1 MSKAHRFHVNGRAV
15 EVDAAPA
22 SRLTRVLRE
31 HLGLAGT
38 KVGCDAGDCGACTVL
53 LDGEQVCACLVPIG
67 QVRGRSVT
75 TVEGLAGN
83 GGLSRLQRAF
93 HEHGAAQC
101 GICTPGMLM
110 AASTLLGRPRPP
122 SEPEVLD
129 ALGGVLCRCT
139 GYRKIVRAVLAA
151 VNDATGD
158 AADGATGDAVD
169 GAIGD
174 ATGGAIGD
182 ATGGAIGDATGGAI
196 GDAVDGTTGEAA
208 GGAQDADVKRYVG
221 CRLPSV
227 DGPGKVTGRAVFGA
241 DGAPAGALRLRVV
254 RSPHAHARF
263 TLGDCAALHER
274 HPGLAR
280 ILTANDVPGVNG
292 FGIYPEVKDQ
302 PVLAPGIVRYRGE
315 AMFAL
320 VGDADTLARLT
331 DDRLPVGWEPLPAV
345 SDPRDA
351 LAAGALPVNPD
362 RPDNV
367 LARGRVHAGEVPPPS
382 GGSPGRCSPGKGL
395 PDAGSPGS
403 ALPGG
408 GSSPGSRPPGDGS
421 PDDDPQSEGPLNSDS
436 PGGGSPG
443 GGSPGGGSPGGGS
456 PGAGSPD
463 DGPQSEGPLNSDSP
477 GGGSPG
483 SGSPGSGSPGSGSP
497 GAGSPD
503 DGPQS
508 EGPLDSDS
516 PGGGSPGSGS
526 PGSGSPDAGS
536 PGSDPPSGGSSLSS
550 DVPGGDSPGN
560 GPPDDGGGSM
570 GNGPPGDG
578 SPGSGSP
585 DDDPPGR
592 ASPAVSPSAGGLLVS
607 GSPANG
613 DLIEASGE
621 FETPFIEHAY
631 IEPEAG
637 WARRIEGGRI
647 EVTACTQTP
656 YMDRD
661 EVANVLGIAPGH
673 VRIRPS
679 ACGGG
684 FGGKLDQSVQPL
696 VALAAW
702 LLDKPV
708 CCTYTRPES
717 MAATTKRHPSRI
729 RARAV
734 AEPGGRLL
742 GYEFD
747 GDFDTGAYASWG
759 PTVAGRVPVHCM
771 GPYRVPNVRAEA
783 RAIFTHSPPAGAFR
797 GFGVPQAAIAH
808 ETLIDELAVACG
820 IDPLEFRRRNALRT
834 GDRTATGQV
843 LEASAGLVACL
854 DALRP
859 RWEAL
864 RREADA
870 FNASA
875 SAADS
880 AATSVSASAPIADS
894 AATSMPAST
903 PAAVSPAT
911 SVPAST
917 PAADSA
923 ATSMPA
929 STPAAVSPA
938 TSVSAST
945 PIADS
950 AATSMPASTP
960 AAVSPATSVSASTP
974 ASVSAA
980 TSAPTSTPAAAS
992 TTAATAA
999 GPRRPHR
1006 RRGVGIACM
1015 WYGCGNTSMS
1025 NPSSMRVTLSR
1036 DGRVVFYN
1044 GAQDVGQGSS
1054 TVMLQ
1059 IMAEA
1064 LGLPIEQIDMVV
1076 SDTDLTE
1083 DAGKSSASRQTFVS
1097 GRAAQRAGADLRAK
1111 ALALVNA
1118 GPDASLRLD
1127 GRELRITGGNGVEHT
1142 VALGRL
1148 PVVEGEDVVL
1158 EGRGVFDPPTT
1169 PLDENGQG
1177 IPYATYGFAAQI
1189 ASVEVDP
1196 ELGTV
1201 ALRRIVAAHDVGA
1214 AVNPAL
1220 VEGQIEGGIAQ
1231 GIGLA
1236 LMEEYVPG
1244 RTENLHDYL
1253 FPSIGDVPEIE
1264 CLLVEDPEPLGPY
1277 GAKGIGEPALIPTAP
1292 AILNAVHH
1300 ATGVRLRRLP
1310 ILPHRVRA
1318 ALEAGGRHG

>member
-1 MSKAHRFHVNGRAV
+1 MACRVIGPDPSQSGRGLAGAHRFRVNGRTV
-15 EVDAAPA
+15 EVDAPSA
-22 SRLTRVLRE
+22 SRLTRVLRD
-31 HLGLAGT
+31 HLGLTGA

-53 LDGEQVCACLVPIG
+53 LDGEQVCACLVPLG
-67 QVRGRSVT
+67 QVRGRAIA
-75 TVEGLAGN
+75 TVEGLAEN

-110 AASTLLGRPRPP
+110 AASTLLDRPRPP

-129 ALGGVLCRCT
+129 TLGGVLCRCT

-151 VNDATGD
+151 ANGAVGGATKGAAGDAMGD
-158 AADGATGDAVD
+158 AADTLPEAEPESRRHPGPCNQRSAPRDTGSNGGGIPGPGLESAVAGERVSSGAPKPAPLRPEPGPQETDAAPLAD
-169 GAIGD
+169 GERPSS
-174 ATGGAIGD
+174 
-182 ATGGAIGDATGGAI
+182 
-196 GDAVDGTTGEAA
+196 GTSSDLRAR
-208 GGAQDADVKRYVG
+208 DADPLPPAGKGRVGTSPAMERTGAKRYVG
-221 CRLPSV
+221 RRLPSV
-227 DGPGKVTGRAVFGA
+227 DGPAKVTGRAVFGA
-241 DGAPAGALRLRVV
+241 DGVPAGALRLRVV

-263 TLGDCAALHER
+263 TLGDCTALHER

-280 ILTANDVPGVNG
+280 ILTAADVPGVNG
-292 FGIYPEVKDQ
+292 FGIYPDIKDQ

-315 AMFAL
+315 AVLAL
-320 VGDADTLARLT
+320 VGDEDTLARLT
-331 DDRLPVGWEPLPAV
+331 DDRLPIVWEPIPAL

-351 LAAGALPVNPD
+351 LADGAPPVHPG

-367 LARGRVHAGEVPPPS
+367 LARGRVRTGEMP
-382 GGSPGRCSPGKGL
+382 R
-395 PDAGSPGS
+395 PGS
-403 ALPGG
+403 GRQGIDPSGG
-408 GSSPGSRPPGDGS
+408 GSSRIDPLDVDPSGVGPPGVGPSGVGPSGVDPSGVGPSGIGPSGIGPSGVGPSGIGPPGVGLSGGDSLDAGPSDVGPPDADLSEIPERSPSMPLPNTDALDGKPSGGGSPSSHSPNSEPSDGDGLPGDGS
-421 PDDDPQSEGPLNSDS
+421 P
-436 PGGGSPG
+436 
-443 GGSPGGGSPGGGS
+443 
-456 PGAGSPD
+456 
-463 DGPQSEGPLNSDSP
+463 
-477 GGGSPG
+477 
-483 SGSPGSGSPGSGSP
+483 
-497 GAGSPD
+497 
-503 DGPQS
+503 
-508 EGPLDSDS
+508 
-516 PGGGSPGSGS
+516 
-526 PGSGSPDAGS
+526 
-536 PGSDPPSGGSSLSS
+536 
-550 DVPGGDSPGN
+550 
-560 GPPDDGGGSM
+560 
-570 GNGPPGDG
+570 
-578 SPGSGSP
+578 
-585 DDDPPGR
+585 
-592 ASPAVSPSAGGLLVS
+592 SAGPSDAVA
-607 GSPANG
+607 P
-613 DLIEASGE
+613 IEASGE

-647 EVTACTQTP
+647 EVAASTQTP

-661 EVANVLGIAPGH
+661 EVANVLGIAPER

-696 VALAAW
+696 IALAAW
-702 LLDKPV
+702 LLDVPV
-708 CCTYTRPES
+708 YCVYTRPES

-742 GYEFD
+742 AYEFD

-808 ETLIDELAVACG
+808 ETLIDELAGACG
-820 IDPLEFRRRNALRT
+820 IDPLEFRRRNALRA

-859 RWEAL
+859 HWEAL
-864 RREADA
+864 RREAEA
-870 FNASA
+870 FNAAASAAAPDAAAVAALMSA
-875 SAADS
+875 SAQGAAS
-880 AATSVSASAPIADS
+880 AAAQVSASAQDAASS
-894 AATSMPAST
+894 AA
-903 PAAVSPAT
+903 
-911 SVPAST
+911 
-917 PAADSA
+917 
-923 ATSMPA
+923 
-929 STPAAVSPA
+929 
-938 TSVSAST
+938 SVSAST
-945 PIADS
+945 
-950 AATSMPASTP
+950 STG
-960 AAVSPATSVSASTP
+960 A
-974 ASVSAA
+974 
-980 TSAPTSTPAAAS
+980 
-992 TTAATAA
+992 
-999 GPRRPHR
+999 RHR

-1044 GAQDVGQGSS
+1044 GAQDIGQGSS

-1059 IMAEA
+1059 ILAEA
-1064 LGLPIEQIDMVV
+1064 LGLPIERIDMVV
-1076 SDTDLTE
+1076 SDTDRTE

-1097 GRAAQRAGADLRAK
+1097 GRAAQRAGDDLRAK
-1111 ALALVNA
+1111 ILALANA
-1118 GPDASLRLD
+1118 GPDAGIRLD
-1127 GRELRITGGNGVEHT
+1127 GEELRITGEDGVEHV

-1148 PVVEGEDVVL
+1148 PAVEDGDVVL
-1158 EGRGVFDPPTT
+1158 EGRGAFDPPTG

-1177 IPYATYGFAAQI
+1177 VPYATYGFAAQI
-1189 ASVEVDP
+1189 ASLEVDL

-1300 ATGVRLRRLP
+1300 ATGLRLRRLP
-1310 ILPHRVRA
+1310 ILPHRVRE
-1318 ALEAGGRHG
+1318 ALEAGGGNARTWRRIR

>member
-1 MSKAHRFHVNGRAV
+1 MIEPGRSHIGGRAIESDRMRAGGCATEPHRFFVNGRTV
-15 EVDAAPA
+15 EVDAPPA
-22 SRLTRVLRE
+22 SRLTRVLRD
-31 HLGLAGT
+31 HLGLTGT

-53 LDGEQVCACLVPIG
+53 LDGEQVCACLVPLG
-67 QVRGRSVT
+67 QVRGRAIT

-110 AASTLLGRPRPP
+110 AASTLLDRPCPP

-151 VNDATGD
+151 ANGAVDGATKGAAGDAMGD
-158 AADGATGDAVD
+158 AADALPEAEPESRRHPGPCNQRSAPRDTGSNGGGIPGPGPGSAVAGERVSSGAPKPAPLRPEPGPQETDAAPLADGERPSSWISCGLRARDAGPLPPAGKGRVGTSPATEHTGA
-169 GAIGD
+169 
-174 ATGGAIGD
+174 
-182 ATGGAIGDATGGAI
+182 
-196 GDAVDGTTGEAA
+196 
-208 GGAQDADVKRYVG
+208 KRYVG
-221 CRLPSV
+221 RRLPSV
-227 DGPGKVTGRAVFGA
+227 DGPAKVTGRAVFGA
-241 DGAPAGALRLRVV
+241 DGVPAGALRLRVV

-263 TLGDCAALHER
+263 TLGDCTALHER

-280 ILTANDVPGVNG
+280 ILTAADVPGVNG

-315 AMFAL
+315 AVLAL
-320 VGDADTLARLT
+320 VGDEDTLTRLT
-331 DDRLPVGWEPLPAV
+331 DDRLPIVWEPIPAL

-351 LAAGALPVNPD
+351 LADGAPPVHPD

-367 LARGRVHAGEVPPPS
+367 LARGRVRTGEMPRPGSGRRGIDPS
-382 GGSPGRCSPGKGL
+382 GGDSSRIDPLDVDSSGVDPSGVGL
-395 PDAGSPGS
+395 SGGDSLDAGPSDVGPPDAGLSETPERSPS
-403 ALPGG
+403 MPLPNADALAGKPSGG
-408 GSSPGSRPPGDGS
+408 GSPSDHSPNSGPSDGDGLPGDGS
-421 PDDDPQSEGPLNSDS
+421 PS
-436 PGGGSPG
+436 
-443 GGSPGGGSPGGGS
+443 
-456 PGAGSPD
+456 
-463 DGPQSEGPLNSDSP
+463 
-477 GGGSPG
+477 
-483 SGSPGSGSPGSGSP
+483 
-497 GAGSPD
+497 
-503 DGPQS
+503 
-508 EGPLDSDS
+508 
-516 PGGGSPGSGS
+516 
-526 PGSGSPDAGS
+526 
-536 PGSDPPSGGSSLSS
+536 
-550 DVPGGDSPGN
+550 
-560 GPPDDGGGSM
+560 
-570 GNGPPGDG
+570 
-578 SPGSGSP
+578 
-585 DDDPPGR
+585 
-592 ASPAVSPSAGGLLVS
+592 ASPSDAVAP
-607 GSPANG
+607 
-613 DLIEASGE
+613 IEASGE

-647 EVTACTQTP
+647 EVAASTQTP

-661 EVANVLGIAPGH
+661 EVANVLGIAPER

-696 VALAAW
+696 IALAAW
-702 LLDKPV
+702 LLDAPV
-708 CCTYTRPES
+708 YCVYTRPES

-734 AEPGGRLL
+734 AEPGGRLFE
-742 GYEFD
+742 YEFD

-808 ETLIDELAVACG
+808 ETLIDELAGACG
-820 IDPLEFRRRNALRT
+820 IDPLEFRRRNALRA

-859 RWEAL
+859 HWEAL
-864 RREADA
+864 RREAEA
-870 FNASA
+870 FNAAA
-875 SAADS
+875 SDVASVAAP
-880 AATSVSASAPIADS
+880 VSASAQGAASS
-894 AATSMPAST
+894 AA
-903 PAAVSPAT
+903 
-911 SVPAST
+911 
-917 PAADSA
+917 
-923 ATSMPA
+923 
-929 STPAAVSPA
+929 
-938 TSVSAST
+938 SVSAST
-945 PIADS
+945 PS
-950 AATSMPASTP
+950 PASATAP
-960 AAVSPATSVSASTP
+960 VSTIATAST
-974 ASVSAA
+974 SIG
-980 TSAPTSTPAAAS
+980 T
-992 TTAATAA
+992 
-999 GPRRPHR
+999 RRRHR

-1044 GAQDVGQGSS
+1044 GAQDIGQGSS

-1059 IMAEA
+1059 ILAEA

-1076 SDTDLTE
+1076 SDTDRTE

-1097 GRAAQRAGADLRAK
+1097 GRAAQRAGDDLRAK
-1111 ALALVNA
+1111 ILALANA
-1118 GPDASLRLD
+1118 GPDAGIRLD
-1127 GRELRITGGNGVEHT
+1127 GEELRITGEDGVEHI
-1142 VALGRL
+1142 VALARL
-1148 PVVEGEDVVL
+1148 PVVEDGDVVL
-1158 EGRGVFDPPTT
+1158 EGRGAFDPPTG

-1177 IPYATYGFAAQI
+1177 VPYATYGFAAQI
-1189 ASVEVDP
+1189 ASLEVDL

-1300 ATGVRLRRLP
+1300 ATGLRLRRLP
-1310 ILPHRVRA
+1310 ILPHRVRE
-1318 ALEAGGRHG
+1318 ALEAGGGNARTWRRIR

>member
-1 MSKAHRFHVNGRAV
+1 MTGRTTGPDPFHAGHAGGRMTGAHRFHVNGRAV
-15 EVDAAPA
+15 EVEAAPA
-22 SRLTRVLRE
+22 SRLTRVLRD
-31 HLGLAGT
+31 HLGLTGT

-53 LDGEQVCACLVPIG
+53 LDGEQVCACLVPLG
-67 QVRGRSVT
+67 QVQGRSVT
-75 TVEGLAGN
+75 TVEGLAEN
-83 GGLSRLQRAF
+83 GSLSRLQRAF

-110 AASTLLGRPRPP
+110 AAGTLLGRRRPP
-122 SEPEVLD
+122 TEPEVLD

-139 GYRKIVRAVLAA
+139 GYRKIVQAVLAA
-151 VNDATGD
+151 AHGATGD
-158 AADGATGDAVD
+158 MADGATGGAAGSTMGCAADALSAAKSESRRHPGVHDQRSTPRDTGSND
-169 GAIGD
+169 GCIPDPEPESIVAQER
-174 ATGGAIGD
+174 
-182 ATGGAIGDATGGAI
+182 
-196 GDAVDGTTGEAA
+196 VA
-208 GGAQDADVKRYVG
+208 GGAPELTPHRPGSGPQDADSAPLADGERPSSPASCDLRIQDADPLPSAGEGQAGTNPDAQDTEARRYVG
-221 CRLPSV
+221 RRLPSV

-263 TLGDCAALHER
+263 TLGDCAALYER

-280 ILTANDVPGVNG
+280 ILTAADVPGVNG
-292 FGIYPEVKDQ
+292 FGIYPDVKDQ

-320 VGDADTLARLT
+320 VGDEDTLARLT
-331 DDRLPVGWEPLPAV
+331 DDRLPVGWEPLPAL

-351 LAAGALPVNPD
+351 LAAGAPPVNPD

-367 LARGRVHAGEVPPPS
+367 LARGRVHAGELPPPGEASPS
-382 GGSPGRCSPGKGL
+382 GGS
-395 PDAGSPGS
+395 A
-403 ALPGG
+403 
-408 GSSPGSRPPGDGS
+408 
-421 PDDDPQSEGPLNSDS
+421 
-436 PGGGSPG
+436 
-443 GGSPGGGSPGGGS
+443 
-456 PGAGSPD
+456 
-463 DGPQSEGPLNSDSP
+463 
-477 GGGSPG
+477 
-483 SGSPGSGSPGSGSP
+483 
-497 GAGSPD
+497 
-503 DGPQS
+503 
-508 EGPLDSDS
+508 
-516 PGGGSPGSGS
+516 
-526 PGSGSPDAGS
+526 GSGSPDNGS
-536 PGSDPPSGGSSLSS
+536 PGDDPPS
-550 DVPGGDSPGN
+550 
-560 GPPDDGGGSM
+560 
-570 GNGPPGDG
+570 
-578 SPGSGSP
+578 
-585 DDDPPGR
+585 R
-592 ASPAVSPSAGGLLVS
+592 ASPASYPSVSYPSAGSLSAGGPLSSSPPASSPSTGGPLSS
-607 GSPANG
+607 GPTLSET
-613 DLIEASGE
+613 LIEAGGE

-647 EVTACTQTP
+647 EVAACTQTP

-661 EVANVLGIAPGH
+661 EVANVLGITPGR

-702 LLDKPV
+702 LLDAPV
-708 CCTYTRPES
+708 CCAYTRPES

-747 GDFDTGAYASWG
+747 GKFDTGAYASWG

-820 IDPLEFRRRNALRT
+820 IDPLAFRRRNALRA

-859 RWEAL
+859 HWEVL

-870 FNASA
+870 FN
-875 SAADS
+875 
-880 AATSVSASAPIADS
+880 VSA
-894 AATSMPAST
+894 
-903 PAAVSPAT
+903 
-911 SVPAST
+911 
-917 PAADSA
+917 
-923 ATSMPA
+923 
-929 STPAAVSPA
+929 
-938 TSVSAST
+938 
-945 PIADS
+945 
-950 AATSMPASTP
+950 
-960 AAVSPATSVSASTP
+960 
-974 ASVSAA
+974 
-980 TSAPTSTPAAAS
+980 
-992 TTAATAA
+992 
-999 GPRRPHR
+999 GPHW

-1036 DGRVVFYN
+1036 HGRVVFYN
-1044 GAQDVGQGSS
+1044 GAQDIGQGSS

-1059 IMAEA
+1059 ILAEA
-1064 LGLPIEQIDMVV
+1064 LGLPIGQIEMVV

-1111 ALALVNA
+1111 ILALANA
-1118 GPDASLRLD
+1118 GPDAGLRLD
-1127 GRELRITGGNGVEHT
+1127 GEALCITGEDGVEHT
-1142 VALGRL
+1142 VALARL

-1158 EGRGVFDPPTT
+1158 EGRGVFDPPTS

-1177 IPYATYGFAAQI
+1177 VPYATYGFAAQI
-1189 ASVEVDP
+1189 ASVEVDL

-1214 AVNPAL
+1214 AVNPTL

-1253 FPSIGDVPEIE
+1253 FPSIGDVPGIE

-1318 ALEAGGRHG
+1318 ALEAGGRHV

>member
-1 MSKAHRFHVNGRAV
+1 MTGRVTGPDSFPAGGCMTGAHRFHVNGRAV

-31 HLGLAGT
+31 HLGLTGT

-53 LDGEQVCACLVPIG
+53 LDGEQVCACLVPLG

-110 AASTLLGRPRPP
+110 AASTLLGHPRPP

-151 VNDATGD
+151 VNEATGD
-158 AADGATGDAVD
+158 AAGGAIGGTADGATGDAVD
-169 GAIGD
+169 G
-174 ATGGAIGD
+174 
-182 ATGGAIGDATGGAI
+182 
-196 GDAVDGTTGEAA
+196 TTGDSA

-221 CRLPSV
+221 RRLPSV

-254 RSPHAHARF
+254 RSPHMHARF

-280 ILTANDVPGVNG
+280 ILTAADVPGVNG
-292 FGIYPEVKDQ
+292 FGIYPEAKDQ

-351 LAAGALPVNPD
+351 LAAGAPPVNPD

-367 LARGRVHAGEVPPPS
+367 LARGRVHAGEVPPP
-382 GGSPGRCSPGKGL
+382 
-395 PDAGSPGS
+395 
-403 ALPGG
+403 G
-408 GSSPGSRPPGDGS
+408 GSSPDNDSPNDNSLGDSPPSVGTSPGNSPPGGS
-421 PDDDPQSEGPLNSDS
+421 GLPGDDPSDGGP
-436 PGGGSPG
+436 PGGGSP
-443 GGSPGGGSPGGGS
+443 
-456 PGAGSPD
+456 AG
-463 DGPQSEGPLNSDSP
+463 
-477 GGGSPG
+477 
-483 SGSPGSGSPGSGSP
+483 
-497 GAGSPD
+497 
-503 DGPQS
+503 
-508 EGPLDSDS
+508 
-516 PGGGSPGSGS
+516 
-526 PGSGSPDAGS
+526 
-536 PGSDPPSGGSSLSS
+536 
-550 DVPGGDSPGN
+550 
-560 GPPDDGGGSM
+560 
-570 GNGPPGDG
+570 
-578 SPGSGSP
+578 
-585 DDDPPGR
+585 
-592 ASPAVSPSAGGLLVS
+592 
-607 GSPANG
+607 G

-647 EVTACTQTP
+647 EVVACTQTP

-661 EVANVLGIAPGH
+661 EVANVLGIAPGQ

-717 MAATTKRHPSRI
+717 MAATTKRHPARI

-820 IDPLEFRRRNALRT
+820 IDPLEFRRRNALRA

-880 AATSVSASAPIADS
+880 AVTSMPASTPAADSTATSMPASTPTADS

-903 PAAVSPAT
+903 PAADSTAT
-911 SVPAST
+911 SMPAST
-917 PAADSA
+917 PTADSA

-929 STPAAVSPA
+929 STP
-938 TSVSAST
+938 T
-945 PIADS
+945 
-950 AATSMPASTP
+950 
-960 AAVSPATSVSASTP
+960 
-974 ASVSAA
+974 
-980 TSAPTSTPAAAS
+980 AAS

-1059 IMAEA
+1059 ILAEA

-1201 ALRRIVAAHDVGA
+1201 ALRRIVAAHDVGV

>member
-1 MSKAHRFHVNGRAV
+1 MTGRTTGPDPFHAGHADHTGGRMTGAHRFHVNGRAV
-15 EVDAAPA
+15 EVEAAPA
-22 SRLTRVLRE
+22 SRLTRVLRD
-31 HLGLAGT
+31 HLGLTGT

-53 LDGEQVCACLVPIG
+53 LDGEQVCACLVPLG
-67 QVRGRSVT
+67 QVQGRSVT
-75 TVEGLAGN
+75 TVEGLAEN
-83 GGLSRLQRAF
+83 GSLSRLQRAF

-110 AASTLLGRPRPP
+110 AASTLLGRRRPP
-122 SEPEVLD
+122 TEPEVLD

-139 GYRKIVRAVLAA
+139 GYRKIVRAVLVAA
-151 VNDATGD
+151 HGAMGD
-158 AADGATGDAVD
+158 TAEGAT
-169 GAIGD
+169 
-174 ATGGAIGD
+174 
-182 ATGGAIGDATGGAI
+182 
-196 GDAVDGTTGEAA
+196 DGTTG
-208 GGAQDADVKRYVG
+208 GGADGTMDGAADALPAAKSESRLHPGAHDQRFAPRNTGSNGGCIPDPEPESTVAQERVSNGAPELTPLRPGSGPQDTDSAPLADGERPSSSASCDLRIQDADPLPSAGEGQAGTNPDAQNTEARRYVG
-221 CRLPSV
+221 RRLPSV

-280 ILTANDVPGVNG
+280 ILTAADVPGVNG

-315 AMFAL
+315 AMLAL
-320 VGDADTLARLT
+320 VGDEDTLARLT
-331 DDRLPVGWEPLPAV
+331 DDRLPVGWEPLPAI

-351 LAAGALPVNPD
+351 LAAGTLPVNPN

-367 LARGRVHAGEVPPPS
+367 LARGRVHAGEVPPP
-382 GGSPGRCSPGKGL
+382 GG
-395 PDAGSPGS
+395 
-403 ALPGG
+403 
-408 GSSPGSRPPGDGS
+408 
-421 PDDDPQSEGPLNSDS
+421 DS
-436 PGGGSPG
+436 PSGVS
-443 GGSPGGGSPGGGS
+443 
-456 PGAGSPD
+456 A
-463 DGPQSEGPLNSDSP
+463 
-477 GGGSPG
+477 G
-483 SGSPGSGSPGSGSP
+483 SGSP
-497 GAGSPD
+497 
-503 DGPQS
+503 
-508 EGPLDSDS
+508 
-516 PGGGSPGSGS
+516 
-526 PGSGSPDAGS
+526 
-536 PGSDPPSGGSSLSS
+536 
-550 DVPGGDSPGN
+550 V
-560 GPPDDGGGSM
+560 
-570 GNGPPGDG
+570 
-578 SPGSGSP
+578 
-585 DDDPPGR
+585 DDPSGR
-592 ASPAVSPSAGGLLVS
+592 ASPASYPSVSYPSAGSLS
-607 GSPANG
+607 AGSPSTGGPLSSSPPASSPSTG
-613 DLIEASGE
+613 GPLSSGPTLSETLIEASGE

-647 EVTACTQTP
+647 EVAACTQTP

-661 EVANVLGIAPGH
+661 EVANVLGITPGR

-702 LLDKPV
+702 LLDAPV
-708 CCTYTRPES
+708 CCAYTRPES

-747 GDFDTGAYASWG
+747 GEFDTGAYASWG

-820 IDPLEFRRRNALRT
+820 IDPLAFRRRNALRA

-859 RWEAL
+859 HWEAL

-870 FNASA
+870 FN
-875 SAADS
+875 
-880 AATSVSASAPIADS
+880 VSA
-894 AATSMPAST
+894 
-903 PAAVSPAT
+903 
-911 SVPAST
+911 
-917 PAADSA
+917 
-923 ATSMPA
+923 
-929 STPAAVSPA
+929 
-938 TSVSAST
+938 
-945 PIADS
+945 
-950 AATSMPASTP
+950 
-960 AAVSPATSVSASTP
+960 
-974 ASVSAA
+974 
-980 TSAPTSTPAAAS
+980 
-992 TTAATAA
+992 
-999 GPRRPHR
+999 GPHL

-1036 DGRVVFYN
+1036 HGRVVFYN
-1044 GAQDVGQGSS
+1044 GAQDIGQGSS

-1059 IMAEA
+1059 ILAEA
-1064 LGLPIEQIDMVV
+1064 LGLPIGRIEMVV

-1111 ALALVNA
+1111 ILALANA
-1118 GPDASLRLD
+1118 GPDAGLRLD
-1127 GRELRITGGNGVEHT
+1127 GEALCITGEDGVEHT
-1142 VALGRL
+1142 VALARL
-1148 PVVEGEDVVL
+1148 PVVEGEDIVL
-1158 EGRGVFDPPTT
+1158 EGRGVFDPPTG

-1177 IPYATYGFAAQI
+1177 VPYATYGFAAQI
-1189 ASVEVDP
+1189 ASVEVDL
-1196 ELGTV
+1196 ELGAV

-1253 FPSIGDVPEIE
+1253 LPSIGDVPGIE

-1318 ALEAGGRHG
+1318 ALEAGGRP

>member
-1 MSKAHRFHVNGRAV
+1 MSGAHRFHVNGRAV

-53 LDGEQVCACLVPIG
+53 LDGEQVCACLVPLG

-110 AASTLLGRPRPP
+110 AASTLLGCPRPP

-151 VNDATGD
+151 VNDTMGD
-158 AADGATGDAVD
+158 AAD

-182 ATGGAIGDATGGAI
+182 AADGATGDATG
-196 GDAVDGTTGEAA
+196 DAA

-221 CRLPSV
+221 RRLPSV

-254 RSPHAHARF
+254 RSPYAHARF

-280 ILTANDVPGVNG
+280 ILTADDVPGVNG

-331 DDRLPVGWEPLPAV
+331 DDRFPVGWEPLPAV

-351 LAAGALPVNPD
+351 LTAGALPVNPD

-367 LARGRVHAGEVPPPS
+367 LARGRVHAGEMPPPG

-408 GSSPGSRPPGDGS
+408 GSSPGSRPPGAGS
-421 PDDDPQSEGPLNSDS
+421 PDDDPQSEGPLDSDS

-443 GGSPGGGSPGGGS
+443 SGS

-483 SGSPGSGSPGSGSP
+483 SGSPGAGSPGSGSP

-560 GPPDDGGGSM
+560 GPPDDGGGSMGNGPPGDGSM

-929 STPAAVSPA
+929 STPATVSPA

-945 PIADS
+945 PAADS

-980 TSAPTSTPAAAS
+980 TSAPTSTPAPAS

-1318 ALEAGGRHG
+1318 ALEVEGSHG

>member
-1 MSKAHRFHVNGRAV
+1 MTGRTTGPDPFHAGHADHTGGRMTGAHRFHVNGRAV
-15 EVDAAPA
+15 EVEAAPA
-22 SRLTRVLRE
+22 SRLTRVLRD
-31 HLGLAGT
+31 HLGLTGT

-53 LDGEQVCACLVPIG
+53 LDGEQVCACLVPLG
-67 QVRGRSVT
+67 QVQGRSVT
-75 TVEGLAGN
+75 TVEGLAEN
-83 GGLSRLQRAF
+83 GSLSRLQRAF

-110 AASTLLGRPRPP
+110 AASTLLGRRRPP
-122 SEPEVLD
+122 TEPEVLD

-139 GYRKIVRAVLAA
+139 GYRKIVRAVLVAA
-151 VNDATGD
+151 HGAMGD
-158 AADGATGDAVD
+158 TAEGAT
-169 GAIGD
+169 
-174 ATGGAIGD
+174 
-182 ATGGAIGDATGGAI
+182 
-196 GDAVDGTTGEAA
+196 DGTTG
-208 GGAQDADVKRYVG
+208 GGADGTMDGAADALPAAKSESRLHPGAHDQRFAPRNTGSNGGCIPDPEPESTVAQERVSNGAPELTPLRPGSGPQDTDSAPLADGERSSSSASCDLRIQDADPLPSAGEGQAGTNPDAQNTEARRYVG
-221 CRLPSV
+221 RRLPSV

-280 ILTANDVPGVNG
+280 ILTAADVPGVNG

-315 AMFAL
+315 AMLAL
-320 VGDADTLARLT
+320 VGDEDTLARLT
-331 DDRLPVGWEPLPAV
+331 DDRLPVGWEPLPAI

-351 LAAGALPVNPD
+351 LAAGAPSVNPN

-367 LARGRVHAGEVPPPS
+367 LARGRVHTGEVPPPGGDSPS
-382 GGSPGRCSPGKGL
+382 GGS
-395 PDAGSPGS
+395 A
-403 ALPGG
+403 
-408 GSSPGSRPPGDGS
+408 
-421 PDDDPQSEGPLNSDS
+421 
-436 PGGGSPG
+436 
-443 GGSPGGGSPGGGS
+443 
-456 PGAGSPD
+456 
-463 DGPQSEGPLNSDSP
+463 
-477 GGGSPG
+477 G
-483 SGSPGSGSPGSGSP
+483 SGSPV
-497 GAGSPD
+497 D
-503 DGPQS
+503 D
-508 EGPLDSDS
+508 
-516 PGGGSPGSGS
+516 
-526 PGSGSPDAGS
+526 
-536 PGSDPPSGGSSLSS
+536 PSG
-550 DVPGGDSPGN
+550 
-560 GPPDDGGGSM
+560 
-570 GNGPPGDG
+570 
-578 SPGSGSP
+578 
-585 DDDPPGR
+585 R
-592 ASPAVSPSAGGLLVS
+592 TSPAVSPPAGGLSAGSPSTGGPLSSGPPVS
-607 GSPANG
+607 GN
-613 DLIEASGE
+613 LIEACGE

-637 WARRIEGGRI
+637 WARRIEGGCI
-647 EVTACTQTP
+647 EVAACTQTP

-661 EVANVLGIAPGH
+661 EVANVLGIAPEC

-702 LLDKPV
+702 LLDAPV
-708 CCTYTRPES
+708 CCAYTRPES

-734 AEPGGRLL
+734 AEPGGRLF

-747 GDFDTGAYASWG
+747 GEFDTGAYASWG

-820 IDPLEFRRRNALRT
+820 IDPLAFRRRNALRA

-843 LEASAGLVACL
+843 LEASAGLIACL

-859 RWEAL
+859 HWEVL

-870 FNASA
+870 FNVSA

-880 AATSVSASAPIADS
+880 A
-894 AATSMPAST
+894 
-903 PAAVSPAT
+903 
-911 SVPAST
+911 
-917 PAADSA
+917 
-923 ATSMPA
+923 
-929 STPAAVSPA
+929 
-938 TSVSAST
+938 SAST
-945 PIADS
+945 LTAASATNSIPDS
-950 AATSMPASTP
+950 ILPGAA
-960 AAVSPATSVSASTP
+960 
-974 ASVSAA
+974 SAA
-980 TSAPTSTPAAAS
+980 TSAPASTPAPTSAAVP
-992 TTAATAA
+992 TAA
-999 GPRRPHR
+999 GPRRL

-1044 GAQDVGQGSS
+1044 GVQDIGQGSS

-1059 IMAEA
+1059 ILAEA
-1064 LGLPIEQIDMVV
+1064 LGLPIGRIEMVV

-1111 ALALVNA
+1111 ILALANA
-1118 GPDASLRLD
+1118 GPDAGLRLD
-1127 GRELRITGGNGVEHT
+1127 GEALCITGEGGVEHT
-1142 VALGRL
+1142 VALARL
-1148 PVVEGEDVVL
+1148 PAVEGEDVVL
-1158 EGRGVFDPPTT
+1158 EGRGVFDPPTS

-1177 IPYATYGFAAQI
+1177 VPYATYGFAAQI
-1189 ASVEVDP
+1189 ASVEVDL

-1214 AVNPAL
+1214 AVNPTL

-1253 FPSIGDVPEIE
+1253 LPSIGDVPGIE

-1318 ALEAGGRHG
+1318 ALEAGGRP

>member
-1 MSKAHRFHVNGRAV
+1 MTGAHRFHVNGRAV

-31 HLGLAGT
+31 HLGLTGT

-151 VNDATGD
+151 VNEATNYT
-158 AADGATGDAVD
+158 ADVVADGAMGGATGDAM
-169 GAIGD
+169 
-174 ATGGAIGD
+174 
-182 ATGGAIGDATGGAI
+182 
-196 GDAVDGTTGEAA
+196 DGTTGDAA

-367 LARGRVHAGEVPPPS
+367 LARGRVHAGEVPPP
-382 GGSPGRCSPGKGL
+382 
-395 PDAGSPGS
+395 
-403 ALPGG
+403 
-408 GSSPGSRPPGDGS
+408 
-421 PDDDPQSEGPLNSDS
+421 
-436 PGGGSPG
+436 
-443 GGSPGGGSPGGGS
+443 
-456 PGAGSPD
+456 
-463 DGPQSEGPLNSDSP
+463 
-477 GGGSPG
+477 G
-483 SGSPGSGSPGSGSP
+483 SG
-497 GAGSPD
+497 
-503 DGPQS
+503 
-508 EGPLDSDS
+508 
-516 PGGGSPGSGS
+516 
-526 PGSGSPDAGS
+526 
-536 PGSDPPSGGSSLSS
+536 PPSGGSSLSS

-592 ASPAVSPSAGGLLVS
+592 ASPAVSPSAGGLLV
-607 GSPANG
+607 GGPPASG

-647 EVTACTQTP
+647 EVVACTQTP

-661 EVANVLGIAPGH
+661 EVANVLGIAPGQ

-717 MAATTKRHPSRI
+717 MAATTKRHPARI

-820 IDPLEFRRRNALRT
+820 IDPLEFRRRNALRA

-843 LEASAGLVACL
+843 LEASVGLVACL

-880 AATSVSASAPIADS
+880 AATS
-894 AATSMPAST
+894 MPAST
-903 PAAVSPAT
+903 PAAVSVAI
-911 SVPAST
+911 SVP
-917 PAADSA
+917 
-923 ATSMPA
+923 
-929 STPAAVSPA
+929 
-938 TSVSAST
+938 
-945 PIADS
+945 
-950 AATSMPASTP
+950 
-960 AAVSPATSVSASTP
+960 ASTP

-980 TSAPTSTPAAAS
+980 TSVPTSTPPAAS

-1111 ALALVNA
+1111 VLALVNA

-1127 GRELRITGGNGVEHT
+1127 GGELRITGGNGVEHT

-1169 PLDENGQG
+1169 SLDENGQG

-1318 ALEAGGRHG
+1318 AFEAGGRHG

>member
-1 MSKAHRFHVNGRAV
+1 MTSRTTRPDPFRAGHAGHADHTGGLLTGAHRFHVNGRAV

-22 SRLTRVLRE
+22 SRLTRVLRD
-31 HLGLAGT
+31 HLGLTGT

-53 LDGEQVCACLVPIG
+53 LDGEQVCACLVPLG

-75 TVEGLAGN
+75 TIEGVAGN
-83 GGLSRLQRAF
+83 GSLSRLQRAF

-151 VNDATGD
+151 ANGAMGD
-158 AADGATGDAVD
+158 TADGATGGAVD
-169 GAIGD
+169 APSDAESESQRRPGAHDQRSASRNTGSNIGCTPD
-174 ATGGAIGD
+174 PEPGSTVAQERVSGGAPELTPPRPGS
-182 ATGGAIGDATGGAI
+182 GP
-196 GDAVDGTTGEAA
+196 
-208 GGAQDADVKRYVG
+208 QDADSAPLADGERPSSWTSCDLRARKADPLPSASEGQVGTNPDAQGTDVRRYVG
-221 CRLPSV
+221 RRLPSV

-241 DGAPAGALRLRVV
+241 DGAPVGALRLRVV

-263 TLGDCAALHER
+263 TLGDCAALYER

-280 ILTANDVPGVNG
+280 ILTAADVPGVNG
-292 FGIYPEVKDQ
+292 FGIYPDVKDQ

-315 AMFAL
+315 AMLAL
-320 VGDADTLARLT
+320 VGDEDTLARLT
-331 DDRLPVGWEPLPAV
+331 DDRLPVGWEPLPAI

-351 LAAGALPVNPD
+351 LAPGALPINPN
-362 RPDNV
+362 RPNNV
-367 LARGRVHAGEVPPPS
+367 LARGRVHAGEVPPPGGDSPS
-382 GGSPGRCSPGKGL
+382 GGS
-395 PDAGSPGS
+395 
-403 ALPGG
+403 
-408 GSSPGSRPPGDGS
+408 
-421 PDDDPQSEGPLNSDS
+421 Q
-436 PGGGSPG
+436 
-443 GGSPGGGSPGGGS
+443 
-456 PGAGSPD
+456 
-463 DGPQSEGPLNSDSP
+463 
-477 GGGSPG
+477 G
-483 SGSPGSGSPGSGSP
+483 SGSPVDDPSGRTPP
-497 GAGSPD
+497 A
-503 DGPQS
+503 
-508 EGPLDSDS
+508 
-516 PGGGSPGSGS
+516 
-526 PGSGSPDAGS
+526 
-536 PGSDPPSGGSSLSS
+536 SDPPAGSLSASSPSTGGPLSSSPPASGG
-550 DVPGGDSPGN
+550 
-560 GPPDDGGGSM
+560 
-570 GNGPPGDG
+570 
-578 SPGSGSP
+578 
-585 DDDPPGR
+585 
-592 ASPAVSPSAGGLLVS
+592 
-607 GSPANG
+607 
-613 DLIEASGE
+613 LIEASGE

-647 EVTACTQTP
+647 EVVACTQTP

-661 EVANVLGIAPGH
+661 EVANVLGIAPGR

-702 LLDKPV
+702 LLDAPV
-708 CCTYTRPES
+708 CCAYTRPES

-742 GYEFD
+742 GYEFE
-747 GDFDTGAYASWG
+747 GEFDTGAYASWG

-820 IDPLEFRRRNALRT
+820 IDPLAFRRRNALRA

-859 RWEAL
+859 YWKAL

-870 FNASA
+870 FNALASVADSA
-875 SAADS
+875 SASVSVSTPATAS
-880 AATSVSASAPIADS
+880 AATSA
-894 AATSMPAST
+894 PAST
-903 PAAVSPAT
+903 LAP
-911 SVPAST
+911 T
-917 PAADSA
+917 PAAD
-923 ATSMPA
+923 
-929 STPAAVSPA
+929 
-938 TSVSAST
+938 
-945 PIADS
+945 
-950 AATSMPASTP
+950 
-960 AAVSPATSVSASTP
+960 SVSASTP
-974 ASVSAA
+974 APTSAA
-980 TSAPTSTPAAAS
+980 VP
-992 TTAATAA
+992 TAA
-999 GPRRPHR
+999 GPRRR

-1044 GAQDVGQGSS
+1044 GAQDIGQGSS

-1064 LGLPIEQIDMVV
+1064 LGLPIERIDMVV

-1111 ALALVNA
+1111 ILALANA
-1118 GPDASLRLD
+1118 GPDAGLRLD
-1127 GRELRITGGNGVEHT
+1127 CEALCITGEGGVEHT
-1142 VALGRL
+1142 VALARL
-1148 PVVEGEDVVL
+1148 PVVEGQDVVL
-1158 EGRGVFDPPTT
+1158 EGRGVFDPPTS

-1177 IPYATYGFAAQI
+1177 VPYATYGFAAQI
-1189 ASVEVDP
+1189 ASVEVDL

-1214 AVNPAL
+1214 AVNPTL

-1253 FPSIGDVPEIE
+1253 LPSIGDMPGIE

-1300 ATGVRLRRLP
+1300 AAGVRLRRLP

-1318 ALEAGGRHG
+1318 ALEAGGRP

>member
-1 MSKAHRFHVNGRAV
+1 MTGAHRFYVNGRAV
-15 EVDAAPA
+15 EVAAAPA

-31 HLGLAGT
+31 HLGLTGT
-38 KVGCDAGDCGACTVL
+38 KIGCDAGDCGACTVL

-75 TVEGLAGN
+75 TIEGLAGN
-83 GGLSRLQRAF
+83 GGLSPLQRAF

-122 SEPEVLD
+122 TEPEVLD

-151 VNDATGD
+151 VNDAAGD
-158 AADGATGDAVD
+158 AAGDATDGAMGGAADGATGDTAD
-169 GAIGD
+169 GAAGD
-174 ATGGAIGD
+174 TAAALADAESESRRHPGVHDQRSDPRGEGSNGGCIPDPGPGSTVARERVLSGVPESTPLRPGSGPQETDSAPLADGERPSSWTSCDLRARNADLPPPAGD
-182 ATGGAIGDATGGAI
+182 GRA
-196 GDAVDGTTGEAA
+196 GTNP
-208 GGAQDADVKRYVG
+208 GAQDADVKRYVG
-221 CRLPSV
+221 RRLPSV

-280 ILTANDVPGVNG
+280 ILTADDVPGVNG

-315 AMFAL
+315 AVLAL
-320 VGDADTLARLT
+320 VGDGDTLARLT
-331 DDRLPVGWEPLPAV
+331 DDRLPILWEPLPVV
-345 SDPRDA
+345 SDTRDA
-351 LAAGALPVNPD
+351 LAAGAPPVNPD

-367 LARGRVHAGEVPPPS
+367 LARGCVHAGEVPPPG
-382 GGSPGRCSPGKGL
+382 GGSPGRGSPGKGL
-395 PDAGSPGS
+395 PDDGSPGS

-408 GSSPGSRPPGDGS
+408 GSSPVSRPPGDGS
-421 PDDDPQSEGPLNSDS
+421 PDDE
-436 PGGGSPG
+436 
-443 GGSPGGGSPGGGS
+443 
-456 PGAGSPD
+456 
-463 DGPQSEGPLNSDSP
+463 PQSEGPLNSDSP

-483 SGSPGSGSPGSGSP
+483 SGSP
-497 GAGSPD
+497 
-503 DGPQS
+503 
-508 EGPLDSDS
+508 
-516 PGGGSPGSGS
+516 
-526 PGSGSPDAGS
+526 DAGS
-536 PGSDPPSGGSSLSS
+536 PGSGPPSGGSSLSS
-550 DVPGGDSPGN
+550 DAPGGDSPGN

-570 GNGPPGDG
+570 GNGPLGDG

-585 DDDPPGR
+585 DDDPPDS
-592 ASPAVSPSAGGLLVS
+592 ASPVVSPPSGGP
-607 GSPANG
+607 PASG
-613 DLIEASGE
+613 DLIEVSGE

-647 EVTACTQTP
+647 EVVACTQTP

-661 EVANVLGIAPGH
+661 EVANVLGIAPGQ

-717 MAATTKRHPSRI
+717 MAATTKRHPARI

-734 AEPGGRLL
+734 AKPGGRLL

-747 GDFDTGAYASWG
+747 GVFDTGAYASWG

-771 GPYRVPNVRAEA
+771 GPYRVSNVRAEA

-820 IDPLEFRRRNALRT
+820 IDPLEFRRHNALRA

-880 AATSVSASAPIADS
+880 AATS
-894 AATSMPAST
+894 MPAST
-903 PAAVSPAT
+903 PAAVS
-911 SVPAST
+911 
-917 PAADSA
+917 AAI
-923 ATSMPA
+923 SM
-929 STPAAVSPA
+929 
-938 TSVSAST
+938 SAST
-945 PIADS
+945 L
-950 AATSMPASTP
+950 
-960 AAVSPATSVSASTP
+960 

-980 TSAPTSTPAAAS
+980 SASVSASTPAAAS
-992 TTAATAA
+992 TTAAA

-1059 IMAEA
+1059 IMAEV

-1111 ALALVNA
+1111 ILALVNVGADA
-1118 GPDASLRLD
+1118 GIRLD
-1127 GRELRITGGNGVEHT
+1127 GAVLRITGGGVEHA
-1142 VALGRL
+1142 VALGDL
-1148 PVVEGEDVVL
+1148 PVVEGDGVVL
-1158 EGRGVFDPPTT
+1158 AGRGAFDPPST

-1177 IPYATYGFAAQI
+1177 IPYATYGFAAQV
-1189 ASVEVDP
+1189 ASVEVDL

-1201 ALRRIVAAHDVGA
+1201 TPHRIVAAHDVGA
-1214 AVNPAL
+1214 AVNPTL

-1231 GIGLA
+1231 GLGLA

-1253 FPSIGDVPEIE
+1253 FPTIGDVPEIE

-1310 ILPHRVRA
+1310 ILPHRVRE
-1318 ALEAGGRHG
+1318 ALEVEGGHG

>member
-1 MSKAHRFHVNGRAV
+1 MSGAHRFHVNGRAV
-15 EVDAAPA
+15 EVAAAPA

-31 HLGLAGT
+31 HLGLTGT

-53 LDGEQVCACLVPIG
+53 LDGEQVCACLVPLG

-151 VNDATGD
+151 VNGATGD
-158 AADGATGDAVD
+158 TADGAADGAIGGATGDATAALADAESEPRRHPGVHDQRSTPRDTGSNGGCIPDPRPGSTVARERVSSGVPESTPLRPGSDPQETDSAPLAD
-169 GAIGD
+169 GERPSSWTSCDLRARNADPPPPAGD
-174 ATGGAIGD
+174 GRA
-182 ATGGAIGDATGGAI
+182 
-196 GDAVDGTTGEAA
+196 GTNP
-208 GGAQDADVKRYVG
+208 GAQDADVKRYVG

-241 DGAPAGALRLRVV
+241 DGVPAGALRLRVV

-280 ILTANDVPGVNG
+280 ILTAADVPGVNG

-331 DDRLPVGWEPLPAV
+331 DDRLPIQWEPLPAV

-351 LAAGALPVNPD
+351 LAVGAPPVNPD

-367 LARGRVHAGEVPPPS
+367 LARGRVYAGEVPPPG
-382 GGSPGRCSPGKGL
+382 GGSPDNDSPNDNSLG
-395 PDAGSPGS
+395 DSPPS
-403 ALPGG
+403 V
-408 GSSPGSRPPGDGS
+408 GSSPGNSPPGGS
-421 PDDDPQSEGPLNSDS
+421 GLPGDDPSDGGP
-436 PGGGSPG
+436 PGGG
-443 GGSPGGGSPGGGS
+443 
-456 PGAGSPD
+456 
-463 DGPQSEGPLNSDSP
+463 
-477 GGGSPG
+477 
-483 SGSPGSGSPGSGSP
+483 
-497 GAGSPD
+497 
-503 DGPQS
+503 
-508 EGPLDSDS
+508 
-516 PGGGSPGSGS
+516 
-526 PGSGSPDAGS
+526 
-536 PGSDPPSGGSSLSS
+536 PP
-550 DVPGGDSPGN
+550 
-560 GPPDDGGGSM
+560 
-570 GNGPPGDG
+570 
-578 SPGSGSP
+578 
-585 DDDPPGR
+585 
-592 ASPAVSPSAGGLLVS
+592 AS
-607 GSPANG
+607 G

-661 EVANVLGIAPGH
+661 EVANVLGIAPGQ

-734 AEPGGRLL
+734 ADSGGRLL

-834 GDRTATGQV
+834 GDRTATGQM

-875 SAADS
+875 SATDS
-880 AATSVSASAPIADS
+880 AATSVSASIPIADS
-894 AATSMPAST
+894 TATSMPAST
-903 PAAVSPAT
+903 PT
-911 SVPAST
+911 
-917 PAADSA
+917 ADSA
-923 ATSMPA
+923 ATSVSA

-945 PIADS
+945 SAADS
-950 AATSMPASTP
+950 AATSVPT
-960 AAVSPATSVSASTP
+960 STP

-980 TSAPTSTPAAAS
+980 SAPVSASTPAPAS
-992 TTAATAA
+992 TTAATATAA

-1044 GAQDVGQGSS
+1044 GAQDIGQGSS

>member
-1 MSKAHRFHVNGRAV
+1 MTGRVTGPDSFPAGGCMTGAHRFHVNGRAV

-31 HLGLAGT
+31 HLGLTGT

-158 AADGATGDAVD
+158 AAGGAIGGTADGATGDAVD
-169 GAIGD
+169 G
-174 ATGGAIGD
+174 
-182 ATGGAIGDATGGAI
+182 
-196 GDAVDGTTGEAA
+196 TT
-208 GGAQDADVKRYVG
+208 GGAQDADVERYVG
-221 CRLPSV
+221 RRLPSV

-280 ILTANDVPGVNG
+280 VLTAADVPGVNG

-351 LAAGALPVNPD
+351 LAAGAPPVNPD

-367 LARGRVHAGEVPPPS
+367 LARGRVHAGEVPPP
-382 GGSPGRCSPGKGL
+382 GGSSPSRDSPGKGS
-395 PDAGSPGS
+395 PDDGSLGS

-408 GSSPGSRPPGDGS
+408 GSSPVSRPPGDGS
-421 PDDDPQSEGPLNSDS
+421 PDDEPQSEGPLNSDS
-436 PGGGSPG
+436 PG
-443 GGSPGGGSPGGGS
+443 
-456 PGAGSPD
+456 
-463 DGPQSEGPLNSDSP
+463 SD
-477 GGGSPG
+477 
-483 SGSPGSGSPGSGSP
+483 
-497 GAGSPD
+497 
-503 DGPQS
+503 
-508 EGPLDSDS
+508 
-516 PGGGSPGSGS
+516 
-526 PGSGSPDAGS
+526 SPDAGS
-536 PGSDPPSGGSSLSS
+536 PSSGPPSGGSSRSS
-550 DVPGGDSPGN
+550 DAPGGDSPRN

-570 GNGPPGDG
+570 GNGPLGDG
-578 SPGSGSP
+578 SPDSGSP
-585 DDDPPGR
+585 DDDPPDS
-592 ASPAVSPSAGGLLVS
+592 ASPVVSPSAGGLLV
-607 GSPANG
+607 GGPPASG

-647 EVTACTQTP
+647 EVVACTQTP

-661 EVANVLGIAPGH
+661 EVANVLGIAPGQ

-708 CCTYTRPES
+708 CCIYTRPES
-717 MAATTKRHPSRI
+717 MAATTKRHPARI

-820 IDPLEFRRRNALRT
+820 IDPLEFRRRNALRA

-875 SAADS
+875 SAA
-880 AATSVSASAPIADS
+880 VS

-903 PAAVSPAT
+903 PT
-911 SVPAST
+911 
-917 PAADSA
+917 ADSV
-923 ATSMPA
+923 ATSMP
-929 STPAAVSPA
+929 
-938 TSVSAST
+938 AST

-950 AATSMPASTP
+950 AATS
-960 AAVSPATSVSASTP
+960 V
-974 ASVSAA
+974 
-980 TSAPTSTPAAAS
+980 PTSTPTAAS

-1111 ALALVNA
+1111 VLALVNA

-1169 PLDENGQG
+1169 SLDENGQG

>member
-1 MSKAHRFHVNGRAV
+1 MTGRVTGPDSFPAGGCMTGAHRFHVNGRAV

-31 HLGLAGT
+31 HLGLTGT

-53 LDGEQVCACLVPIG
+53 LDGEQVCACLVPLG

-158 AADGATGDAVD
+158 AAGGAIGSTADGATGD
-169 GAIGD
+169 
-174 ATGGAIGD
+174 
-182 ATGGAIGDATGGAI
+182 
-196 GDAVDGTTGEAA
+196 AA

-221 CRLPSV
+221 RRLPSV

-254 RSPHAHARF
+254 RSPHMHARF

-280 ILTANDVPGVNG
+280 ILTAADVPGVNG

-315 AMFAL
+315 AVLAL

-351 LAAGALPVNPD
+351 LAAGAPPVNPD

-367 LARGRVHAGEVPPPS
+367 LARGRVHAGEVPPP
-382 GGSPGRCSPGKGL
+382 
-395 PDAGSPGS
+395 
-403 ALPGG
+403 GG
-408 GSSPGSRPPGDGS
+408 G
-421 PDDDPQSEGPLNSDS
+421 
-436 PGGGSPG
+436 
-443 GGSPGGGSPGGGS
+443 
-456 PGAGSPD
+456 
-463 DGPQSEGPLNSDSP
+463 
-477 GGGSPG
+477 
-483 SGSPGSGSPGSGSP
+483 
-497 GAGSPD
+497 
-503 DGPQS
+503 
-508 EGPLDSDS
+508 
-516 PGGGSPGSGS
+516 
-526 PGSGSPDAGS
+526 
-536 PGSDPPSGGSSLSS
+536 PPSRGSSLSS
-550 DVPGGDSPGN
+550 DAPGGDSPGN

-570 GNGPPGDG
+570 GNGPLGDG
-578 SPGSGSP
+578 SPGSGLP
-585 DDDPPGR
+585 DDDPPSR
-592 ASPAVSPSAGGLLVS
+592 ASPAVSPSAGGLLV
-607 GSPANG
+607 GGPPASG
-613 DLIEASGE
+613 DLIEVSGE

-661 EVANVLGIAPGH
+661 EVANVLGIAPGR

-808 ETLIDELAVACG
+808 ETLIDELAIACG
-820 IDPLEFRRRNALRT
+820 IDPLEFRRRNALRA

-870 FNASA
+870 FNAS
-875 SAADS
+875 
-880 AATSVSASAPIADS
+880 TPTADS

-903 PAAVSPAT
+903 PTADSAATSMPASTPTAVSAAT

-945 PIADS
+945 P
-950 AATSMPASTP
+950 
-960 AAVSPATSVSASTP
+960 

-980 TSAPTSTPAAAS
+980 SASVSASTPAAAS
-992 TTAATAA
+992 TTTATAA

-1006 RRGVGIACM
+1006 RRGVGLACM

>member
-1 MSKAHRFHVNGRAV
+1 MACRVIGPDPSQSGRGLAGAHRFHVNGRMV
-15 EVDAAPA
+15 EVEASPA
-22 SRLTRVLRE
+22 SRLTRVLRD
-31 HLGLAGT
+31 HLGLTGA
-38 KVGCDAGDCGACTVL
+38 KIGCDAGDCGACTVL
-53 LDGEQVCACLVPIG
+53 LDGEQVCACLVPLG
-67 QVRGRSVT
+67 QVRGRAIT
-75 TVEGLAGN
+75 TVEGLAEN

-110 AASTLLGRPRPP
+110 AASTLLDRPCPP

-139 GYRKIVRAVLAA
+139 GYRKIVRAVRAA
-151 VNDATGD
+151 ANG
-158 AADGATGDAVD
+158 
-169 GAIGD
+169 
-174 ATGGAIGD
+174 
-182 ATGGAIGDATGGAI
+182 
-196 GDAVDGTTGEAA
+196 AA
-208 GGAQDADVKRYVG
+208 GGATDAPRGSIPTPPTGGERPSSWTSCGLRARDADPLPPAGEDRVGTSPATERTGAKRYVG
-221 CRLPSV
+221 RRLPSV
-227 DGPGKVTGRAVFGA
+227 DGPAKVTGRAVFGA
-241 DGAPAGALRLRVV
+241 DGVPAGALRLRVV

-263 TLGDCAALHER
+263 ILGDCAALHDH

-280 ILTANDVPGVNG
+280 ILTAADVPGVNG
-292 FGIYPEVKDQ
+292 FGIYPDIKDQ

-315 AMFAL
+315 AVLAL
-320 VGDADTLARLT
+320 VGDEDTLARLT
-331 DDRLPVGWEPLPAV
+331 DDRLPIVWEPIPAL

-351 LAAGALPVNPD
+351 LADGAPPVHPD

-367 LARGRVHAGEVPPPS
+367 LARGRVRTGEIP
-382 GGSPGRCSPGKGL
+382 R
-395 PDAGSPGS
+395 PGS
-403 ALPGG
+403 GRRGIDPSGG
-408 GSSPGSRPPGDGS
+408 GSSRID
-421 PDDDPQSEGPLNSDS
+421 
-436 PGGGSPG
+436 
-443 GGSPGGGSPGGGS
+443 
-456 PGAGSPD
+456 
-463 DGPQSEGPLNSDSP
+463 
-477 GGGSPG
+477 
-483 SGSPGSGSPGSGSP
+483 
-497 GAGSPD
+497 
-503 DGPQS
+503 
-508 EGPLDSDS
+508 PLDVDPSGVDSSGIGPPVVGLSGGDSLDAGPSDVG
-516 PGGGSPGSGS
+516 P
-526 PGSGSPDAGS
+526 PDADLSETPERS
-536 PGSDPPSGGSSLSS
+536 PSMPLPNADALAGKPS
-550 DVPGGDSPGN
+550 GGDSPN
-560 GPPDDGGGSM
+560 GHSPNSGPSDGD
-570 GNGPPGDG
+570 GPPGDG
-578 SPGSGSP
+578 SPSGGPS
-585 DDDPPGR
+585 D
-592 ASPAVSPSAGGLLVS
+592 AVAP
-607 GSPANG
+607 
-613 DLIEASGE
+613 IEASGE

-647 EVTACTQTP
+647 EVAASTQTP

-661 EVANVLGIAPGH
+661 EVANVLGIAPER

-702 LLDKPV
+702 LLDVPV
-708 CCTYTRPES
+708 YCVYTRPES

-808 ETLIDELAVACG
+808 ETLVDELAGACG
-820 IDPLEFRRRNALRT
+820 IDPLEFRRRNALRA

-859 RWEAL
+859 HWEAL
-864 RREADA
+864 HREAEA
-870 FNASA
+870 FNAAA
-875 SAADS
+875 SAAAPD
-880 AATSVSASAPIADS
+880 AASVAAPIS
-894 AATSMPAST
+894 TIATAST
-903 PAAVSPAT
+903 SIGA
-911 SVPAST
+911 
-917 PAADSA
+917 
-923 ATSMPA
+923 
-929 STPAAVSPA
+929 
-938 TSVSAST
+938 
-945 PIADS
+945 
-950 AATSMPASTP
+950 
-960 AAVSPATSVSASTP
+960 
-974 ASVSAA
+974 
-980 TSAPTSTPAAAS
+980 
-992 TTAATAA
+992 
-999 GPRRPHR
+999 RHRHR

-1044 GAQDVGQGSS
+1044 GAQDIGQGSS

-1059 IMAEA
+1059 ILAEA
-1064 LGLPIEQIDMVV
+1064 LGLPIGRIDMVV

-1097 GRAAQRAGADLRAK
+1097 GRAAQRAGDDLRAK
-1111 ALALVNA
+1111 ILALANA
-1118 GPDASLRLD
+1118 GPDAGIRLD
-1127 GRELRITGGNGVEHT
+1127 GEELRITGEDGVEHI

-1158 EGRGVFDPPTT
+1158 EGRGTFDPPTG

-1177 IPYATYGFAAQI
+1177 VPYATYGFAAQI
-1189 ASVEVDP
+1189 ASVEVDL

-1201 ALRRIVAAHDVGA
+1201 ALRRIVATHDVGA

-1300 ATGVRLRRLP
+1300 ATGLRLRRLP
-1310 ILPHRVRA
+1310 ILPHRVRE

>member
-1 MSKAHRFHVNGRAV
+1 MTESHRFYVNGRSV
-15 EVDAAPA
+15 EVAAAPA

-53 LDGEQVCACLVPIG
+53 LDGEQVCACLVPLG

-83 GGLSRLQRAF
+83 GSLSRLQRAF

-110 AASTLLGRPRPP
+110 AASTLLGCPRPP

-151 VNDATGD
+151 MN
-158 AADGATGDAVD
+158 GATGDAV
-169 GAIGD
+169 
-174 ATGGAIGD
+174 
-182 ATGGAIGDATGGAI
+182 GGAIGDATGGAI

-208 GGAQDADVKRYVG
+208 GGAQDADIKRYVG

-367 LARGRVHAGEVPPPS
+367 LARGRVHAGEVPPP
-382 GGSPGRCSPGKGL
+382 
-395 PDAGSPGS
+395 
-403 ALPGG
+403 
-408 GSSPGSRPPGDGS
+408 
-421 PDDDPQSEGPLNSDS
+421 
-436 PGGGSPG
+436 
-443 GGSPGGGSPGGGS
+443 
-456 PGAGSPD
+456 
-463 DGPQSEGPLNSDSP
+463 
-477 GGGSPG
+477 G
-483 SGSPGSGSPGSGSP
+483 SG
-497 GAGSPD
+497 
-503 DGPQS
+503 
-508 EGPLDSDS
+508 
-516 PGGGSPGSGS
+516 
-526 PGSGSPDAGS
+526 
-536 PGSDPPSGGSSLSS
+536 PPSGGSSLSS

-592 ASPAVSPSAGGLLVS
+592 ASPAVSPSAGGLLV
-607 GSPANG
+607 GGPPASG

-647 EVTACTQTP
+647 EVVACTQTP

-661 EVANVLGIAPGH
+661 EVANVLGIAPGQ

-717 MAATTKRHPSRI
+717 MAATTKRHPARI
-729 RARAV
+729 RAHAV

-820 IDPLEFRRRNALRT
+820 IDPLEFRRRNALRA

-875 SAADS
+875 SAA
-880 AATSVSASAPIADS
+880 VS
-894 AATSMPAST
+894 AATSMPASI
-903 PAAVSPAT
+903 PIADSAAASM
-911 SVPAST
+911 PAST
-917 PAADSA
+917 PIADSV
-923 ATSMPA
+923 ATSMSA
-929 STPAAVSPA
+929 STPAAVSA
-938 TSVSAST
+938 AISVPT
-945 PIADS
+945 
-950 AATSMPASTP
+950 STP
-960 AAVSPATSVSASTP
+960 AAVSAAS
-974 ASVSAA
+974 ASVSA
-980 TSAPTSTPAAAS
+980 STPAAAS

-1111 ALALVNA
+1111 ILALVNA
-1118 GPDASLRLD
+1118 GPDASLRLE
-1127 GRELRITGGNGVEHT
+1127 GRELRIIGGNGVEHT

-1189 ASVEVDP
+1189 VSVEVDP

-1214 AVNPAL
+1214 AVNPVL

-1318 ALEAGGRHG
+1318 ALEVEGSHGRDPK